1 MSIGVLPTME
11 PHREST
17 STDDERDPQTS
28 QAGEPTGPDA
38 FNEAVRRVAEA
49 REDLVYLLAVEFD
62 RLKLKFRRFVILAGV
77 AIAALI
83 VLLAVLVSA
92 TALLL
97 WGLADLIGGAFG
109 GRTWVGA
116 LIVGGGVLLL
126 AVGGTYGGIWSW
138 NRVAFRAAKRRY
150 EGRKQRQRDKF
161 GHSVDPRADQSPER
175 KP

>member
-11 PHREST
+11 PQSENASQGA
-17 STDDERDPQTS
+17 ERDS
-28 QAGEPTGPDA
+28 QSPPPNEPTGPDA

-49 REDLVYLLAVEFD
+49 REDFVYLLAVEID
-62 RLKLKFRRFVILAGV
+62 RLKLKFRRFVILAAV

-116 LIVGGGVLLL
+116 LIVGGGILLL
-126 AVGGTYGGIWSW
+126 AVGGTYGGIWGW
-138 NRVAFRAAKRRY
+138 NRAAFRAAKRRY
-150 EGRKQRQRDKF
+150 EARKQTQRQKF
-161 GHSVDPRADQSPER
+161 GHSVDPQDDQDPTR
-175 KP
+175 KL